1 MQAVIFDLDGVIVS
15 TDQYHFLAW
24 KAMADEEGIYFD
36 ERINERLRGIG
47 RMESLEII
55 LEQAH
60 KSYTEAEKLELTQRK
75 NQYYVN
81 FLKENLTPDDI
92 LPGVVS
98 LLRELKSLN
107 VKVAIGSSSKN
118 TPLILDKIQL
128 TSCFDVIV
136 DGNQISRTKPD
147 PEVFELAARKLV
159 VEPRHCVVVEDAEA
173 GIAAALACGMRPV
186 GVGAA
191 SNLNHL
197 FLGVNS
203 LADIQA
209 KDLLADTL
217 REKKGSNNLAND
229 EGVST

>member
-1 MQAVIFDLDGVIVS
+1 
-15 TDQYHFLAW
+15 
-24 KAMADEEGIYFD
+24 
-36 ERINERLRGIG
+36 
-47 RMESLEII
+47 MESLEII